1 MSLELEDQYDKIYR
15 YCYFKV
21 NHVQLAED
29 LTQETFLRYFQQHT
43 YVNHGKTL
51 AYLYTIARN
60 LCIDSYRKQKDTS
73 MEELSLEQ
81 CSSESSAE
89 QAKALSQPFPDET
102 ISLETRMVCQEA
114 IRTLPEEVQE
124 LLLLRY
130 ANDLGFAQ
138 ISAITGLS
146 RFSARRKISAA
157 LTALRGILRE
167 EDFYE

>member
-43 YVNHGKTL
+43 YVNRGKTL

-60 LCIDSYRKQKDTS
+60 LCIDSYRKQKDTA

-81 CSSESSAE
+81 CGSESLAE
-89 QAKALSQPFPDET
+89 RDIARNHSIPDEK
-102 ISLETRMVCQEA
+102 IPLENRIVCSQA
-114 IRTLPEEVQE
+114 VRTLPAQAQE
-124 LLLLRY
+124 LLLLRF
-130 ANDLGFAQ
+130 ANDLGYAQ
-138 ISAITGLS
+138 IAAITGLS
-146 RFSARRKISAA
+146 RFSARRKINAA
-157 LTALRGILRE
+157 LAALREILRE
-167 EDFYE
+167 EDFNE